1 MASGKVRQRA
11 AACENVFGDGVMR
24 RKGSQETHALRR
36 ERVQSSGWEV
46 RSRPPRH
53 PCIVPPTVDQQYASE
68 EYQKPMGLQMP
79 LSIPCRRRVPV
90 LGSRALLMCA

>member
-53 PCIVPPTVDQQYASE
+53 PCIVPPTVDQQYGA
-68 EYQKPMGLQMP
+68 PP
-79 LSIPCRRRVPV
+79 RSIRSRWVCRCRYLYHVDV
-90 LGSRALLMCA
+90 VYLF